1 MTIPF
6 DIISIFSVVLVFI
19 VSAFK
24 KNPLHIG
31 IIGMCAAWVLGTITG
46 IKQIEIFS
54 FFPTTLFV
62 RLFGILFFFSISQIN
77 GTIEILAKKILS
89 KTGRNIK
96 LMPFFI
102 FYTGVILSSL
112 GVPSMAGFAVLTGL
126 GIALALETGGNPQ
139 LFGIAA
145 GYGAGCGVYSPL
157 NEYTANIITA
167 CESANLEVDLVPIY
181 LFCLVAYSLSFLV
194 IYLIMGGYKAQN
206 SGKDVDTLN
215 NVPAFNRQQIITL
228 LGILAILILVMFFK
242 VDIGWAGIL
251 VAAVCI
257 LLGASTC
264 NDALK
269 KVSLPSLIL
278 VCGVGQLL
286 AIVSKLG
293 GFTLLGNA
301 LASIMSPVTVPPLL
315 SLTSS
320 TMSLFT
326 ISRLC
331 VLTLMPTIPGILQ
344 KIPAA
349 SAIAAITGVSA
360 GATASNIG
368 PLSICGAMIMSN
380 LGLQIGEEKAAG
392 YFTKQMI
399 MGIVAAICV
408 AAVCLAA
415 SLLGIWG

>member
-1 MTIPF
+1 MG
-6 DIISIFSVVLVFI
+6 ISYDLLAILAVVFVFVI
-19 VSAFK
+19 SSFK

-31 IIGMCAAWVLGTITG
+31 IIGMCVAWFLGRVTG
-46 IKQIEIFS
+46 LTDVKIFG

-89 KTGRNIK
+89 KTGRNVK

-126 GIALALETGGNPQ
+126 GIALALETGGSPQ
-139 LFGIAA
+139 LFAIAA
-145 GYGAGCGVYSPL
+145 GYGTGCGVYSPM
-157 NEYTANIITA
+157 NEYTANITSA
-167 CESANLEVDLVPIY
+167 CESAGLDVNLVSIY
-181 LFCLVAYSLSFLV
+181 LFCLVAYSFSFLV
-194 IYLIMGGYKAQN
+194 LYLCLGGYKAQ
-206 SGKDVDTLN
+206 GKGDGTDVLKDL
-215 NVPAFNRQQIITL
+215 PAFNRQQIITL
-228 LGILAILILVMFFK
+228 VGIAAILVLVMFFK

-251 VAAVCI
+251 VAAVAI

-264 NDALK
+264 ADALK

-286 AIVSKLG
+286 AIVSELG
-293 GFTLLGNA
+293 GFELLGNA
-301 LASIMSPVTVPPLL
+301 LASIMTPKTVPPLL

-331 VLTLMPTIPGILQ
+331 VLTLVPTIPGILE
-344 KIPAA
+344 KIPTA
-349 SAIAAITGVSA
+349 SVAAAITGVAA

-380 LGLQIGEEKAAG
+380 LGLQIGEEKAAT
-392 YFTKQMI
+392 YFGKQML
-399 MGIVAAICV
+399 MGVIAAISV
-408 AAVCLAA
+408 AFVGLVA
-415 SLLGIWG
+415 SFLGII